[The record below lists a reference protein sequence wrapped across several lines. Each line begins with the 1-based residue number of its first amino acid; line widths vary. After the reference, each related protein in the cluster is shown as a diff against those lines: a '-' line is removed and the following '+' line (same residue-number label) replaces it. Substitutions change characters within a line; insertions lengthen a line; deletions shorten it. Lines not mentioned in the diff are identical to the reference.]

1 MKKILKYIENNIVVA
16 LVVTIILMMSF
27 YNAFI
32 TPNSRLV
39 NENLSVESNELY
51 ERFIKENPEK
61 IVLKSEYSDVSDDG
75 KKDLIVIYKTNEIVR
90 MSGYISVD
98 DKYIMVEEVP
108 APVENQTIK
117 LKDIDDKGVVE
128 FIVSGSKNGVVG
140 YSIFRFEGNQFIN
153 LFAQDMDD
161 CCN

>member
-16 LVVTIILMMSF
+16 IVVIIILLLAC
-27 YNAFI
+27 YNLLLA
-32 TPNSRLV
+32 PSNSLAKDSLV
-39 NENLSVESNELY
+39 GEASELY
-51 ERFIKENPEK
+51 ERFLEENPEK
-61 IVLKSEYSDVSDDG
+61 TILKFEYSDVSDDG
-75 KKDLIVIYKTNEIVR
+75 KSDLIVIYKINEIVR

-98 DKYIMVEEVP
+98 DNYIMVEEVP

-117 LKDIDDKGVVE
+117 LKNIDDKGVVE
-128 FIVSGSKNGVVG
+128 FIVSGSKNGVLG
-140 YSIFRFEGNQFIN
+140 YSIFRFEENQFIN